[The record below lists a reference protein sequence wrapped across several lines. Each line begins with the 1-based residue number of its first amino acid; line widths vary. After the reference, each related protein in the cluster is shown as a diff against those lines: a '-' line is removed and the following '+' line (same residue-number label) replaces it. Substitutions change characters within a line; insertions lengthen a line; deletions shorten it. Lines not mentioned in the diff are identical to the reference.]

1 MSVECLPEFT
11 GIGFYNLRMSKMIES
26 KARLT
31 GGTLFVIAL
40 IVLLLGNA
48 RSEEI
53 VAKLDNIHSD
63 ISGLRSEVESYKRQ
77 VDQLKEENLKLREQV
92 KTGVLTIQ

>member
-40 IVLLLGNA
+40 IVLFFGNA
-48 RSEEI
+48 RSAEI
-53 VAKLDNIHSD
+53 VEKLDNIQSD
-63 ISGLRSEVESYKRQ
+63 VSSLKNEVESYKRQ
-77 VDQLKEENLKLREQV
+77 VYLLKEENRKLREQV
-92 KTGVLTIQ
+92 KTSVAL